1 MFRRLTMISLTKIYK
16 NEIQRI
22 TSKIFNSYE
31 PLNARRKDFE
41 YIVTFK
47 GTQGSVS
54 YPDSLILVNSYGVSD
69 IKSKFYKEK
78 ILYYIDVN
86 DLYRH
91 KFKENNGTVIDGS
104 NLLDLYFYR
113 VLRYNPYRNN
123 ELLTF
128 LNEYGVSIDDFTAN
142 SNYGKISELA
152 NDKYKKDSE
161 ELANKFLSNI
171 KEAKFYL
178 KDDIAW
184 TEAIKTL
191 KFFKKNFDGIDNT
204 MCPLLLIDFN
214 KETFSVPTMGRTG
227 KRGYHTFELSSVDEL
242 DTYHADSPDRVYRAT
257 LKADSDYVIL
267 R

>member
-1 MFRRLTMISLTKIYK
+1 MISSTKIHK
-16 NEIQRI
+16 NEIQYI
-22 TSKIFNSYE
+22 TSKIFNSYK

-41 YIVTFK
+41 YIVTFR

-54 YPDSLILVNSYGVSD
+54 YPDSKILVDNYGVSD

-86 DLYRH
+86 DLYKH
-91 KFKENNGTVIDGS
+91 EFTDSNSAVINGSD
-104 NLLDLYFYR
+104 LLELYFYR
-113 VLRYNPYRNN
+113 VLRYSPYRNN

-128 LNEYGVSIDDFTAN
+128 LNEYGVSFEDFTAHD
-142 SNYGKISELA
+142 NYGKISELA
-152 NDKYKKDSE
+152 NDKFKKDRD

-171 KEAKFYL
+171 KEAKFYI

-184 TEAIKTL
+184 AEATKTL

-214 KETFSVPTMGRTG
+214 KKTFSIPTIGRTG
-227 KRGYHTFELSSVDEL
+227 KKGYCTFELSSIDVL
-242 DTYHADSPDRVYRAT
+242 ASYYPDSPDAIYRAT
-257 LKADSDYVIL
+257 LKADSDYVIF